1 MKQVSGTLRL
11 ELAQYREKA
20 AFSQF
25 GSDLDEATQKQLQR
39 GEKLVEVLKQKQ
51 YQTLTMEKQ
60 VLSIFAATK
69 GFLDECELSD
79 VERYEKELHLFF
91 QGENSQYLQQLAD
104 EEKISEELEKNLM
117 DSIQTFNQ
125 RFFPEQVSE
134 EKLETEQTSTKTM
147 NAGQMSEE
155 KAS

>member
-1 MKQVSGTLRL
+1 MKQVLGNFTVGTSPIFLYQRK
-11 ELAQYREKA
+11 E

-60 VLSIFAATK
+60 VISIFAATK
-69 GFLDECELSD
+69 GFLDACELSD

-125 RFFPEQVSE
+125 RFFPEKVSA
-134 EKLETEQTSTKTM
+134 EKMGAEQP
-147 NAGQMSEE
+147 NGEQ
-155 KAS
+155 AS

>member
-1 MKQVSGTLRL
+1 MKIWVGFLNCTTYYRNSGCLYSYKCDFYYRRTNIFKTDIFNSGIRPAINVGISVSRVGGAAQAKAMKQVSGTLRL

-60 VLSIFAATK
+60 VISIFAATK
-69 GFLDECELSD
+69 HF
-79 VERYEKELHLFF
+79 R
-91 QGENSQYLQQLAD
+91 N
-104 EEKISEELEKNLM
+104 IS
-117 DSIQTFNQ
+117 
-125 RFFPEQVSE
+125 R
-134 EKLETEQTSTKTM
+134 
-147 NAGQMSEE
+147 
-155 KAS
+155 

>member
-60 VLSIFAATK
+60 VISIFAATK

-125 RFFPEQVSE
+125 RFFPEKVNA
-134 EKLETEQTSTKTM
+134 EKMGAEQPNGEQTD
-147 NAGQMSEE
+147 
-155 KAS
+155 

>member
-1 MKQVSGTLRL
+1 MK
-11 ELAQYREKA
+11 
-20 AFSQF
+20 
-25 GSDLDEATQKQLQR
+25 
-39 GEKLVEVLKQKQ
+39 
-51 YQTLTMEKQ
+51 
-60 VLSIFAATK
+60 
-69 GFLDECELSD
+69 
-79 VERYEKELHLFF
+79 
-91 QGENSQYLQQLAD
+91 
-104 EEKISEELEKNLM
+104 EKISEELEKNLM

>member
-1 MKQVSGTLRL
+1 M
-11 ELAQYREKA
+11 
-20 AFSQF
+20 
-25 GSDLDEATQKQLQR
+25 DEATQKQLQR

-60 VLSIFAATK
+60 VISIFAATK

-125 RFFPEQVSE
+125 RFFPEQKIE
-134 EKLETEQTSTKTM
+134 EKIEEEQI
-147 NAGQMSEE
+147 QEE
-155 KAS
+155 AS